1 MKLGTNFC
9 STRKKY
15 CGREG
20 NNITSACAVTY
31 TVIGAANVYKN
42 VHCRKNDIQSLKV
55 KMSELKIQ
63 APLARIEDWPEF
75 NDFQNS
81 EDFENSNK
89 DSFSSPETNENSFVD
104 SSFSDAF
111 STSLEDLVNTFDEKI
126 TKCFYNY
133 EENVEQL
140 APVQV
145 RTQDEI
151 MNECQ

>member
-1 MKLGTNFC
+1 M
-9 STRKKY
+9 
-15 CGREG
+15 
-20 NNITSACAVTY
+20 
-31 TVIGAANVYKN
+31 
-42 VHCRKNDIQSLKV
+42 

-145 RTQDEI
+145 RSQDEI

>member
-1 MKLGTNFC
+1 
-9 STRKKY
+9 
-15 CGREG
+15 
-20 NNITSACAVTY
+20 
-31 TVIGAANVYKN
+31 
-42 VHCRKNDIQSLKV
+42 
-55 KMSELKIQ
+55 MSELKIQ
-63 APLARIEDWPEF
+63 APLARIEDWAEF
-75 NDFQNS
+75 NDYQCS

-111 STSLEDLVNTFDEKI
+111 STSLEDLVNTFDDKI

-133 EENVEQL
+133 EENVEKL

-145 RTQDEI
+145 RNQEEI